1 MIEKYFLNG
10 ESLPTIPVP
19 HDCVIKHIRLKEQC
33 IEFVFEDDISYH
45 DSIKNLGVS
54 FKSLKVKYHLVN
66 EDDFSLCK
74 WENPSDDFYRRLDN
88 RELTE
93 LTKEKYALEYL
104 YHYVGYSSIIIKLFA
119 NGEILLDA
127 LVDYVEYE
135 WIK

>member
-1 MIEKYFLNG
+1 MKEVYYLNK
-10 ESLPTIPVP
+10 ELLPTMPTP
-19 HDCVIKHIRLKEQC
+19 HDCLIKKIMVYNQF
-33 IEFVFEDDISYH
+33 IEFIFEDDISYH
-45 DSIKNLGVS
+45 DSIKNMGVS